1 MVNFFL
7 SRNANPNLKTKDGAT
22 PLHYALRWG
31 NERIITILLEN
42 SEEKDKSD
50 IFGRSPL
57 HYAALRTTD
66 MASTEQAMV
75 AGCNINKQD
84 KYHMTPLHFAC
95 KTGNFEMVKI
105 LLRHGALIRVRK
117 TAFNDKINLKI
128 LKRK

>member
-7 SRNANPNLKTKDGAT
+7 SRNANPNMRTKDGAT

-31 NERIITILLEN
+31 SERVITILLEN

-50 IFGRSPL
+50 LFGRSPL

-66 MASTEQAMV
+66 VESTEQAMM

-95 KTGNFEMVKI
+95 KAGNFEMVKI
-105 LLRHGALIRVRK
+105 LLRHGALIRVSIEKYR
-117 TAFNDKINLKI
+117 ISVVI
-128 LKRK
+128 